1 MRTTVTLHDRHED
14 QLDAIMNEM
23 DEDDPGKSEAVRRI
37 FDGAAEADDLRD
49 QIDELRNQVDE
60 LRSQLAAANTRID
73 AANEIVEY
81 VEEERAVQ
89 SRREWREEKQAH
101 AGLASRLKWTLI
113 GMPEPPE
120 DVEATP

>member
-1 MRTTVTLHDRHED
+1 
-14 QLDAIMNEM
+14 
-23 DEDDPGKSEAVRRI
+23 
-37 FDGAAEADDLRD
+37 
-49 QIDELRNQVDE
+49 LRNVQTTHYKNEPGVSGVPTVDI
-60 LRSQLAAANTRID
+60 QLLYFFD
-73 AANEIVEY
+73 H

-101 AGLASRLKWTLI
+101 AGLASRLKWTLV

>member
-1 MRTTVTLHDRHED
+1 MRTTVTLDDRHED
-14 QLDAIMNEM
+14 QLDAQKERM
-23 DEDDPGKSEAVRRI
+23 DDDEPGTSAAVRAV
-37 FDGAAEADDLRD
+37 FDRAAEVDELRD
-49 QIDELRNQVDE
+49 QRDDLRNQVDE

-81 VEEERAVQ
+81 VEEERAVR

-101 AGLASRLKWTLI
+101 AGLASRLKWTLV